1 MSFGDS
7 RFWVLPIVGTID
19 LAIFVGCL
27 VVIVWAFAHCARQGA
42 DAFTAVGT
50 LSKGAWLLIIAG
62 AALLSLFLSIFSL
75 LFGLVA
81 LTAGLIYLLDVRPA
95 IKDAI
100 SGNW

>member
-7 RFWVLPIVGTID
+7 RFWVLPVVSVID
-19 LAIFVGCL
+19 LAIL
-27 VVIVWAFAHCARQGA
+27 VVGIIVVVWAFAHCARQRA

-62 AALLSLFLSIFSL
+62 AALLSLLLSFLST

-81 LTAGLIYLLDVRPA
+81 LTAGLVYLLDVRPA